1 MNKTD
6 IIEKVAESTG
16 VTKKTAA
23 EIINATFDQI
33 EDALAQGESRVSIS
47 GFGSFTANIVPPK
60 EMRSPLNNGGVIS
73 VDKTSK
79 VRFHASDKFK
89 DRITKAGKA
98 ATLNRKTK

>member
-6 IIEKVAESTG
+6 IIEKVAASTG

-33 EDALAQGESRVSIS
+33 EEALAAGEPRVSIS
-47 GFGSFTANIVPPK
+47 GFGSFSANIVPPK
-60 EMRSPLNNGGVIS
+60 KMQSPLNNGGVIS
-73 VDKTSK
+73 VNKTSK

-89 DRITKAGKA
+89 ERITKANKA
-98 ATLNRKTK
+98 AVLKRAK

>member
-6 IIEKVAESTG
+6 IIEKVAASTN

-23 EIINATFDQI
+23 EIVNATFEEIQ
-33 EDALAQGESRVSIS
+33 EALASGEERVSIS
-47 GFGSFTANIVPPK
+47 GFGSFSANIVPPK
-60 EMRSPLNNGGVIS
+60 QMQSPLNNGGIIS

-89 DRITKAGKA
+89 DRVTKADKA
-98 ATLNRKTK
+98 PVLKKTAK